1 MRLQDEMTE
10 EKHSNSLQI
19 KGIKEG
25 LLITLGEGE
34 WGALE
39 ESVIKSIEAKQ
50 SFFQGARIALNVGS
64 HDLRAAELG
73 ALRDKL
79 SERGVS
85 LWAVLSSSKITRD
98 TSKTYGLITSIVN
111 PKVELESEAAARF
124 DTSLPGES
132 AVMVHRT
139 MRSGFKITHTGH
151 VVVIGDVN
159 PGAEIVASGSVV
171 VWGRLRG
178 VVHAGAE
185 GDEKA
190 VVCALRLEPT
200 QLRIASYIAVTPKHK
215 GRAMP
220 EMASIKNGQVIAE
233 HWNDKEGGR

>member
-1 MRLQDEMTE
+1 MSEGKRTT
-10 EKHSNSLQI
+10 SLQI

-34 WGALE
+34 WSALE
-39 ESVIKSIEAKQ
+39 ESVIKNIEAKQ
-50 SFFQGARIALNVGS
+50 NFFQGARIALDVGR
-64 HDLRAAELG
+64 HDLRAAEVG
-73 ALRDKL
+73 VLRDKL

-85 LWAVLSSSKITRD
+85 LWAVLSTSAITRE
-98 TSKTYGLITSIVN
+98 TSKTYGLVTSVVN
-111 PKVELESEAAARF
+111 PKMEMENEAAVRF
-124 DTSLPGES
+124 DTTLPGEG

-139 MRSGFKITHTGH
+139 MRSGFKITHSGH

-190 VVCALRLEPT
+190 VVCALWLEPT

-215 GRAMP
+215 GKVMP